1 MRIQGAYAW
10 VVGFT
15 MNLPK
20 ICRNRYPLVNVYMS
34 RTGQIQKKWEHQLF
48 RWPCSI
54 LFNSKLSQ
62 KFASWVHGSN
72 DSHPTTQLQLL
83 RPGPGRQ
90 ETSLTLQ
97 HFEAGLLIRTWS
109 ASDSR
114 DAMFQ
119 ICPNLSLGINGLKV
133 S

>member
-1 MRIQGAYAW
+1 MVSLWFPHFWGHLVIPAERRISGCHIF
-10 VVGFT
+10 VVPNSHCVEKAMGFKESLDRRCSV
-15 MNLPK
+15 MGPWLQRLP
-20 ICRNRYPLVNVYMS
+20 
-34 RTGQIQKKWEHQLF
+34 WDAAQLP
-48 RWPCSI
+48 R
-54 LFNSKLSQ
+54 
-62 KFASWVHGSN
+62 
-72 DSHPTTQLQLL
+72 
-83 RPGPGRQ
+83 GPERQ